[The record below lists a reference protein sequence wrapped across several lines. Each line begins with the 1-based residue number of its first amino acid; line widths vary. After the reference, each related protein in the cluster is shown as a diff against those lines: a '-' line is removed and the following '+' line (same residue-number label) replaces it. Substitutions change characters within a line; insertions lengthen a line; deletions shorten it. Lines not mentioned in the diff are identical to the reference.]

1 MNDDRV
7 RDESPLSEKKESSGE
22 YLVRV
27 LRPLGCLIVLVVLAL
42 FFVTCFTHKSD
53 PVADYVPPQSAEYYA
68 ADPAAL
74 AAELNRSL
82 LKYLGGSA
90 AAAENGTVV
99 VTAPADKLEHI
110 RSAVC
115 AVFDESL
122 LSFAEG

>member
-7 RDESPLSEKKESSGE
+7 RDDSPLAEKKESSGE
-22 YLVRV
+22 YLFRV
-27 LRPLGCLIVLVVLAL
+27 LKPAGCLIVLAVLVL

-53 PVADYVPPQSAEYYA
+53 PVADYTPPQSAEYYA

-82 LKYLGGSA
+82 LKYLGGTA
-90 AAAENGTVV
+90 AVENGTVV
-99 VTAPADKLEHI
+99 VTAPAEKLEHI
-110 RSAVC
+110 RAAVC

>member
-7 RDESPLSEKKESSGE
+7 REESPLAEKKESSGE
-22 YLVRV
+22 YLFRV
-27 LRPLGCLIVLVVLAL
+27 LRPAGCLIVLVVLVL
-42 FFVTCFTHKSD
+42 FFVTCFTYKRN
-53 PVADYVPPQSAEYYA
+53 PVTDYVPPQSAEYYA

-74 AAELNRSL
+74 AAELNASL

-90 AAAENGTVV
+90 AVEDGRVL
-99 VTAPADKLEHI
+99 VTAPADRLESV